1 VVYNHPLHNG
11 KPYISSPLL
20 TVDIKQFNTVLLLYY
35 YSTLK
40 MAFTKLILAFLF
52 VLLAITLANAQLF
65 ADSTISGTLLTQ
77 GFAPSYSANAVYN
90 PYAAY
95 GYFGRK

>member
-1 VVYNHPLHNG
+1 
-11 KPYISSPLL
+11 
-20 TVDIKQFNTVLLLYY
+20 
-35 YSTLK
+35 
-40 MAFTKLILAFLF
+40 MAFNKLVVAFLV

-65 ADSTISGTLLTQ
+65 ADGSVSGTLLSQ

-95 GYFGRK
+95 GYFGRR